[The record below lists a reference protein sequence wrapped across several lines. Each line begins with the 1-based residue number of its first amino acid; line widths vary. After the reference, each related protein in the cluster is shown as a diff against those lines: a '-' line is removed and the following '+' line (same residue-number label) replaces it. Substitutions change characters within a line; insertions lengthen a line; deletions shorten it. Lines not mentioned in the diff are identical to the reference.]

1 MNFFFSNFR
10 QHSGSRQLSAPRL
23 LTLEEL
29 TKSLKSTLNTLS
41 LILIYL
47 SISLPSY
54 LAAAVQTEC
63 WEPGCECR
71 KLECQVWPLKQFI
84 FPLLPPFLQS
94 YGSRMQVPVPDSH
107 RGSLEP
113 KKCRWLTQIIFER
126 QFELELS
133 QNPWVFFRKLVV
145 MMFEENVNFEYIF
158 EKNANFEFIW
168 KKSVNFE
175 LFVNSQDNLFL
186 ISP

>member
-1 MNFFFSNFR
+1 MRISENRVLKGISFFFSNFR

-71 KLECQVWPLKQFI
+71 KLECQVWPLTQFI

-94 YGSRMQVPVPDSH
+94 YGNSRFSPGLTGTQ
-107 RGSLEP
+107 
-113 KKCRWLTQIIFER
+113 KCRWLTQIIFER
-126 QFELELS
+126 QFEGGFTLELS
-133 QNPWVFFRKLVV
+133 QNPWVFFRKLV
-145 MMFEENVNFEYIF
+145 MMYEESVNFEYIF
-158 EKNANFEFIW
+158 EKNANFEFII
-168 KKSVNFE
+168 KKCKFRA
-175 LFVNSQDNLFL
+175 FCQW
-186 ISP
+186 